1 MNKESPLVS
10 FIVAVYNEQDHILK
24 SINSIIDQTYNHLE
38 IIVVDDCSNDQTK
51 NILASIKDERLKVI
65 RNDENLGLTKS
76 LNIAIQHTNGQYL
89 ARQDSDDYSAAHR
102 IETQLS
108 FIKDNPNVKLVGS
121 NYFVVDYIGKNIKTS
136 NNLPVTDREIRFY
149 SIFDNPFVHS
159 TVLIDSSIV
168 DKSRPFYNEDYKTSQ
183 DYELWLRII
192 EEHSTFNINEKLVYF
207 RFHNRSLSSS
217 YNQQSFSL
225 IRKLLLGNFEKYLGE
240 KSLNKFVEVWINLNF
255 ESKKISINSLG
266 LIFKTIDKVYE
277 KQDFEKF
284 PNDKLKRIK
293 RKLKM
298 RTFKNYFKNLIRSLN

>member
-1 MNKESPLVS
+1 M
-10 FIVAVYNEQDHILK
+10 
-24 SINSIIDQTYNHLE
+24 
-38 IIVVDDCSNDQTK
+38 
-51 NILASIKDERLKVI
+51 
-65 RNDENLGLTKS
+65 
-76 LNIAIQHTNGQYL
+76 
-89 ARQDSDDYSAAHR
+89 
-102 IETQLS
+102 
-108 FIKDNPNVKLVGS
+108 KLVGS

-217 YNQQSFSL
+217 YNHQSFSL

-255 ESKKISINSLG
+255 ESKKLVSIL
-266 LIFKTIDKVYE
+266 
-277 KQDFEKF
+277 
-284 PNDKLKRIK
+284 
-293 RKLKM
+293 
-298 RTFKNYFKNLIRSLN
+298 